1 MTTSSSFQDDPYGYV
16 TNQCGH
22 ARIGAGVALLG
33 LVIWSG
39 WGAAIAT
46 GIVVVYFVVIEW
58 WLQGLTLFW
67 DSVEDAAHVGFG
79 AAGVVGLHYLG
90 PDYALGVFVAWVAI
104 LGLGY
109 GRRL

>member
-1 MTTSSSFQDDPYGYV
+1 MIISDNFQGDPYGHA

-22 ARIGAGVALLG
+22 ARIGAGAALLG
-33 LVIWSG
+33 LVIWPG
-39 WGAAIAT
+39 WGEALAPAV
-46 GIVVVYFVVIEW
+46 IVAYFLTVEW

-90 PDYALGVFVAWVAI
+90 PDYALGVFVAWVGVLAI
-104 LGLGY
+104 GA